1 MVFTVANQ
9 EMAIFSPLD
18 SGAMRRLNY
27 EVRFRHAD
35 VTRQPCNG
43 TGRTRVGVAENTDM
57 EISSLLYPLQ
67 EPPPALTVV
76 TEVVLTEVA
85 GLSGRFSLH
94 LPVTR
99 ATEGGF
105 LS

>member
-1 MVFTVANQ
+1 MVFTVTNQ
-9 EMAIFSPLD
+9 EMAVFGPLD

-43 TGRTRVGVAENTDM
+43 TCSTWVGVAGNTDM
-57 EISSLLYPLQ
+57 EISSLPYPLQ
-67 EPPPALTVV
+67 EPPALTVV

-94 LPVTR
+94 SDL
-99 ATEGGF
+99 
-105 LS
+105 

>member
-9 EMAIFSPLD
+9 EMTVFGPLD

-43 TGRTRVGVAENTDM
+43 TGRTWVGVADNTDM
-57 EISSLLYPLQ
+57 EISSIPYLL
-67 EPPPALTVV
+67 
-76 TEVVLTEVA
+76 
-85 GLSGRFSLH
+85 
-94 LPVTR
+94 
-99 ATEGGF
+99 
-105 LS
+105 